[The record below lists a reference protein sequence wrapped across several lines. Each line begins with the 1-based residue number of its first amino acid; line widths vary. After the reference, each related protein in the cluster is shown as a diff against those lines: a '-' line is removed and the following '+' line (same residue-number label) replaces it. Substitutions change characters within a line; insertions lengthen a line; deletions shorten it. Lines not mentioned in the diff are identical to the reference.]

1 MTVIFGVC
9 YTVCMKSRTN
19 VSIDQSLLEEARAQ
33 GLVISAVLEEALRN
47 KLREERALA
56 WEKENREA
64 ISSYNSYVK
73 EEGTFSDGIR
83 SF

>member
-1 MTVIFGVC
+1 MTGILLVC
-9 YTVCMKSRTN
+9 YVVCMKSRTN
-19 VSIDQSLLEEARAQ
+19 VSIDQSLLEEARAK
-33 GLVISAVLEEALRN
+33 GLVLSAVLEEALRN

-56 WEKENREA
+56 WKKENRKA
-64 ISSYNSYVK
+64 INSYNIYVE